1 MGRAFEY
8 RKARKF
14 KRWNQMSKVF
24 SKIGKEIAIAVK
36 ESGPSPET
44 NSKLRALIAN
54 ARAANMPKDNVD
66 RAIKKAASKDSED
79 YKELV
84 YEGKGP
90 HGIAIIVECTT
101 DNPNRTVASVRSY
114 FTRSGGQLLT
124 TGALD
129 FLFDQKSVFRIKAAG
144 VSVEDL
150 ELELIDYGADE
161 VFAEEDNV
169 VIYGGFAD
177 FKAIQDFLE
186 SKAIEIVS
194 AEFERL
200 PVESKALNAEQ
211 QADVDKL
218 LEKFE
223 DDEDVSNVY
232 HNMAYAD

>member
-36 ESGPSPET
+36 ESGPSPEG

-66 RAIKKAASKDSED
+66 RAIKKAASKDAED

-84 YEGKGP
+84 YEGYGP
-90 HGIAIIVECTT
+90 YGIAIVVECTT

-114 FTRSGGQLLT
+114 FTRSGGSLGT
-124 TGALD
+124 TGSLD
-129 FLFDQKSVFRIKAAG
+129 FLFDRKSVFRIKPNNY
-144 VSVEDL
+144 SVEDL

-169 VIYGGFAD
+169 VVYGGYSD
-177 FKAIQDFLE
+177 FKAIQNFFE
-186 SKAIEIVS
+186 EKGIEMVS
-194 AEFERL
+194 AEFERI
-200 PVESKALNAEQ
+200 PVDAKALTAEQ
-211 QADVDKL
+211 QADIEKL

-232 HNMAYAD
+232 HNMAFTD

>member
-1 MGRAFEY
+1 
-8 RKARKF
+8 
-14 KRWNQMSKVF
+14 MSKVF

-90 HGIAIIVECTT
+90 HGIAIVVECTT

-129 FLFDQKSVFRIKAAG
+129 FLFDQKSVFRIKAG
-144 VSVEDL
+144 GLSVEDL

-177 FKAIQDFLE
+177 FKAIQDYLE

-200 PVESKALNAEQ
+200 PVESKTLNAEQ
-211 QADVDKL
+211 QADVEKL

-232 HNMAYAD
+232 HNMAFSE